1 MQIDELPQTLVASN
15 HKWKIGQIFWPSQNI
30 RTLFGQHAHSL
41 AETRPVF
48 VPSGSKKHG
57 QPVLTP
63 PILTPGIKDINS
75 QVLHTIYKLI

>member
-1 MQIDELPQTLVASN
+1 MEDGPNFL
-15 HKWKIGQIFWPSQNI
+15 WPSQNI

-41 AETRPVF
+41 AATRPVF

-63 PILTPGIKDINS
+63 PILTPGIKDLNC
-75 QVLHTIYKLI
+75 QVLHTEFFLSTCGCTSILIQ